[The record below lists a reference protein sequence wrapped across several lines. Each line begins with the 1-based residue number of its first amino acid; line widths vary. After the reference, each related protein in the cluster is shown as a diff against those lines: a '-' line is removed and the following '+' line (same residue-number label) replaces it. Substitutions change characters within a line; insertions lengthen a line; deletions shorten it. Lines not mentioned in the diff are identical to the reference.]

1 MSSRSSANPRLKT
14 FTDTFFSSR
23 HMVEVGL
30 CILQFDPNADDPFYA
45 KPIADALDLQPVQV
59 LRDMKRFKDLGMI
72 IKSEVE
78 LPEIITNAKLMERS
92 EHEYWGI
99 VENIGNVTHYIPPE
113 LHHVARGRE
122 VQP

>member
-1 MSSRSSANPRLKT
+1 MRPRSSANPKLKT

-30 CILQFDPNADDPFYA
+30 CIMQFEPHADDPFYA
-45 KPIADALDLQPVQV
+45 KPIAEALDLQPVQV
-59 LRDMKRFKDLGMI
+59 LRDMKRFSDLGMI

-78 LPEIITNAKLMERS
+78 LPKIITNAKLMERND
-92 EHEYWGI
+92 HEYWEI
-99 VENIGNVTHYIPPE
+99 VQVIGSITHFVPPE
-113 LHHVARGRE
+113 LHHIATDRG